1 MYIMRI
7 ILFLLLVIG
16 VSFKSYSELTPMSE
30 EELELTDGQAFIG
43 LDQYSQDGLDF
54 TRINMGVDIEI
65 VMNADEVVFGEYD
78 IPGETQTA
86 DIRFNN
92 YAMGYIDQDG
102 VVRPFEMK
110 DPFFEFAY
118 DRANGTDDF
127 VGFRFGFGEAMGMM
141 SMDAKS
147 LTGNVD
153 VVIEGDFTVVPAD
166 ISPILFLVPPFV
178 SQASGA
184 SELVDAQGN
193 KDPIR
198 AEMIG
203 ISNGKTFNIQIP
215 YETLFQGTQYF
226 SYDATI
232 QGCEIS
238 GTPLCFSL
246 NTFESMLIGGE
257 DNEGNLI
264 PIEGL
269 FQSFQTQNITW
280 GNSSMGEAQVTASQ
294 GAFFNI
300 PRGSV
305 NITPDEAAAGT
316 PRLATEFIDR
326 GVGRF
331 EHSDYRN
338 GNVNYPQ
345 NSLP

>member
-1 MYIMRI
+1 MTE
-7 ILFLLLVIG
+7 
-16 VSFKSYSELTPMSE
+16 SELA
-30 EELELTDGQAFIG
+30 LTDGQAFIG
-43 LDQYSQDGLDF
+43 LDQYTQDGLDF

-65 VMNADEVVFGEYD
+65 VLNADEVVFGEYD
-78 IPGETQTA
+78 RAGETQTA

-92 YAMGYIDQDG
+92 YAMGYIDQNG
-102 VVRPFEMK
+102 TVRPFEMT

-118 DRANGTDDF
+118 DRTGGTDDF

-147 LTGNVD
+147 LTGNID
-153 VVIEGDFTVVPAD
+153 VVIEGDFTVIPAD
-166 ISPILFLVPPFV
+166 ISPLLGLIQPFV

-203 ISNGKTFNIQIP
+203 ISNGKVFDIAIP
-215 YETLFQGTQYF
+215 Y
-226 SYDATI
+226 TI
-232 QGCEIS
+232 FWTDYVFDYQAVINDCEIL
-238 GTPLCFSL
+238 GTPLCFPL
-246 NTFESMLIGGE
+246 NSFESMLIGGE
-257 DNEGNLI
+257 DSNGDLI

-269 FQSFQTQNITW
+269 FQSFQTRNITW
-280 GNSSMGEAQVTASQ
+280 GNAAAGETQVATTS
-294 GAFFNI
+294 GAFFNV

-331 EHSDYRN
+331 EHPDYRN
-338 GNVNYPQ
+338 GNVGYPQ
-345 NSLP
+345 

>member
-1 MYIMRI
+1 MRI
-7 ILFLLLVIG
+7 IFFLFVIISMSSK
-16 VSFKSYSELTPMSE
+16 SFSELKPMTE

-78 IPGETQTA
+78 RAGETQTA

-102 VVRPFEMK
+102 MVRPFEMK

-147 LTGNVD
+147 LTGNID
-153 VVIEGDFTVVPAD
+153 VVIEGDFTEPTFG
-166 ISPILFLVPPFV
+166 ITF
-178 SQASGA
+178 QASGA

-203 ISNGKTFNIQIP
+203 ISNGKFFNIDNP
-215 YETLFQGTQYF
+215 LFIDWLPESVVNPRTIELEINNCDLAGTN
-226 SYDATI
+226 
-232 QGCEIS
+232 
-238 GTPLCFSL
+238 LCYAL

-257 DNEGNLI
+257 DSEGNLI

-280 GNSSMGEAQVTASQ
+280 GNSATGEARVATTS
-294 GAFFNI
+294 GAFFNV

-331 EHSDYRN
+331 EHPDYRN
-338 GNVNYPQ
+338 GNVTYPQ
-345 NSLP
+345 SSLP

>member
-1 MYIMRI
+1 MG
-7 ILFLLLVIG
+7 F
-16 VSFKSYSELTPMSE
+16 SFNSYAELMAMTE
-30 EELELTDGQAFIG
+30 EELEKTDGQAFIG

-65 VMNADEVVFGEYD
+65 FMNADEVVFGEYD
-78 IPGETQTA
+78 RPGETQTA

-92 YAMGYIDQDG
+92 YAMGYIDQNG
-102 VVRPFEMK
+102 TVRPFEMT
-110 DPFFEFAY
+110 DPFIELAY
-118 DRANGTDDF
+118 DRTGGSDDF

-147 LTGNVD
+147 LTGNID

-166 ISPILFLVPPFV
+166 ISPILALVPSFV

-193 KDPIR
+193 KDPVR

-215 YETLFQGTQYF
+215 YETLFRGTQYF

-232 QGCEIS
+232 QDCEIS

-257 DNEGNLI
+257 DINGDLI

-269 FQSFQTQNITW
+269 FQSFQTRNITW
-280 GNSSMGEAQVTASQ
+280 GNAAAGESQVATTA
-294 GAFFNI
+294 GAFFNV

-305 NITPDEAAAGT
+305 NITPDEAAVGT

-331 EHSDYRN
+331 EHPDYRD
-338 GNVNYPQ
+338 GVVQYPQ
-345 NSLP
+345 

>member
-1 MYIMRI
+1 MRI
-7 ILFLLLVIG
+7 IFFLFVIISMSSK
-16 VSFKSYSELTPMSE
+16 SFSELKPMTE

-78 IPGETQTA
+78 RPGETQTA

-102 VVRPFEMK
+102 MVRPFEMK

-127 VGFRFGFGEAMGMM
+127 VGFRFGFGESMGMM

-147 LTGNVD
+147 LTGNID
-153 VVIEGDFTVVPAD
+153 VVISGDFTYQ
-166 ISPILFLVPPFV
+166 LPPFPAV
-178 SQASGA
+178 TFQASGA
-184 SELVDAQGN
+184 SELVNAQGEV
-193 KDPIR
+193 DPIR

-203 ISNGKTFNIQIP
+203 ISNGKKFTVDIG
-215 YETLFQGTQYF
+215 LFDVEVEINNCDLGGTN
-226 SYDATI
+226 
-232 QGCEIS
+232 
-238 GTPLCFSL
+238 LCFPL
-246 NTFESMLIGGE
+246 NTFESMLIGAE
-257 DNEGNLI
+257 DSNGDLI

-280 GNSSMGEAQVTASQ
+280 GNSAMGEARVATTS
-294 GAFFNI
+294 GAFFNV

-326 GVGRF
+326 NVGRF

-345 NSLP
+345 SSLP

>member
-1 MYIMRI
+1 MRVI
-7 ILFLLLVIG
+7 YLLVLIVG
-16 VSFKSYSELTPMSE
+16 INLNSYAEMVAMTE
-30 EELELTDGQAFIG
+30 GELESTDGQAFIG

-78 IPGETQTA
+78 RAGETQTA

-92 YAMGYIDQDG
+92 YAMGYIDQNG

-110 DPFFEFAY
+110 DPFFELAY
-118 DRANGTDDF
+118 DRTGGTDDF

-147 LTGNVD
+147 LTGNID
-153 VVIEGDFTVVPAD
+153 VVIEGDFTYQ
-166 ISPILFLVPPFV
+166 LPPFPAITF
-178 SQASGA
+178 QASGA
-184 SELVDAQGN
+184 SELVNAQGEV
-193 KDPIR
+193 DPIR

-203 ISNGKTFNIQIP
+203 ISNGKTFTVDIG
-215 YETLFQGTQYF
+215 LF
-226 SYDATI
+226 DVDLTI
-232 QGCEIS
+232 QNCDLA
-238 GTPLCFSL
+238 GTNLCFPL

-257 DNEGNLI
+257 DSNGDLT

-269 FQSFQTQNITW
+269 FQSFQTRDVTW
-280 GNSSMGEAQVTASQ
+280 GNTSAGEAQVATTA
-294 GAFFNI
+294 GAFFNV

-331 EHSDYRN
+331 EHPDYRN
-338 GNVNYPQ
+338 GNVEYPQ
-345 NSLP
+345 